1 METKKPSN
9 SSQML
14 DWTKFTFI
22 LILFASI
29 SLVSCGKSDIE
40 IRIENTTGAD
50 LKGVEISNDKGETT
64 TGVFELRHGE
74 AIRKQLSFSTVSPTD
89 GHYILKVKD
98 QDPREF
104 GYYSNGSPLE
114 NQINIELRIDTV
126 LIKME

>member
-1 METKKPSN
+1 METKKSSN

-22 LILFASI
+22 LILFVSI

-40 IRIENTTGAD
+40 FHIENTTGAD
-50 LKGVEISNDKGETT
+50 LKGVEILNDKGEIT
-64 TGVFELRHGE
+64 TGVFELRNGE
-74 AIRKQLSFSTVSPTD
+74 AVSKQLSFSTASPTD